1 MLIFLWVKNELSYDN
16 FHHNA
21 DNIYRLVTV
30 WKKSGESTANSP
42 GKLAAAIKA
51 QVPEVELAARVHVSS
66 DQSFYR
72 HGDKTFYEDKSAYV
86 DPEFFQIFNFPA
98 VKGDSS
104 KWFDPSRSL
113 VITRD
118 IAEKYFGKED
128 ALGETLTWNNR
139 QDDLITGVIEN
150 FPDNSH
156 LQFDFLYSHR
166 DLSTYWKGGYSWTNF
181 VHSTYV
187 QLKPGADPV
196 VASEKITQILFDNA
210 TGVEEEVVKMY
221 LQPLNDVYLNNE
233 VKSAMVQGNGQ
244 YVRIFSLAG
253 IAILIIAC
261 INFINLSTAHAAK
274 RAREVGVKKTLG
286 ASRSS
291 LVRQFF
297 SESILAALAS
307 FVIAMLI
314 VELSLP
320 AFNDLVQK
328 NINIDYYDLELI
340 AGFTLLVLATGFISG
355 IYPALFLSSFKT
367 VNVLKGSLP
376 KGQGELFRKF
386 LVVVQFTVSIL
397 LIIGAVVVYNQLEF
411 MQNKNLGFD
420 KENLI
425 YIPAQGNIGKNY
437 ETISHELLSSPYI
450 SGVTIKESIPMQ
462 SLNNSYVSWP
472 GKNPDVNQAMETAAV
487 GINFMEVMG
496 VSVIEGRNFSRDYN
510 TDVTEAFIINE
521 KAAEVMGLSSA
532 VGMEI
537 TTMGRTGKIV
547 GVIKDANFK
556 SLHQAIEPQVFYVL
570 EDYENP
576 RMRLFGIVLIK
587 IKEDNLQQALSHV
600 SRTVQLHNPAV
611 PFEYHFLDETIEKQY
626 AFEKSLST
634 ISNCFG
640 GLAIFVSCLGLLGL
654 ISFTTEQKEKELSIR
669 KILGA
674 SWRQL
679 MAGLLKTFVLLVF
692 IAWVVAAPLGYL
704 FAYRW
709 LETFSYKIELNLMI
723 FVLAGAAALLLSIL
737 IIGTHVVKAITANPV
752 DSLRQ
757 E

>member
-261 INFINLSTAHAAK
+261 INFINLSTARAAK